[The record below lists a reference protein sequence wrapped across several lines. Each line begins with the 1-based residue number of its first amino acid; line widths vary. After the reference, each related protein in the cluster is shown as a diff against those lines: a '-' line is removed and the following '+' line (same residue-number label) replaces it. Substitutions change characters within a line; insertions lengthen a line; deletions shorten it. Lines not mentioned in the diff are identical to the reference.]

1 MSFCGYVDNSQ
12 DNCFLALFYVIFN
25 NQRVRKPFINAG
37 DMSYPHV
44 FPIFL
49 LFHTIR
55 YNFINLYNAGSDT
68 QRSVLS
74 LFIKACLES
83 NALIEF

>member
-1 MSFCGYVDNSQ
+1 MPFCGYVDNSQ
-12 DNCFLALFYVIFN
+12 DNYFYAHFYVIFN
-25 NQRVRKPFINAG
+25 NESVKKPFVYTG

-68 QRSVLS
+68 
-74 LFIKACLES
+74 
-83 NALIEF
+83 